1 MMKLSDSTMSVLKNF
16 SSINH
21 GMVFKKGNVI
31 RTVSKEQNIL
41 AQAKIEDSFDEPF
54 VVYDLNRLLSV
65 LSSMEDPDINIDID
79 TKTLRIDDSKSKV
92 LYRLSDEIM
101 VVSPP
106 EDELD
111 ISDAEVNFVLTDDIR
126 SQVMRLGGVL
136 GLPNIVIR
144 GDRNK
149 ISIAA
154 IDVKNQD
161 SDVFWIDVGE
171 TTAEFQS
178 IFRYDS
184 LKIIPGTYNV
194 SISSEGIS
202 YFVNSDSTIQYWIA
216 TEAGSTYSE

>member
-1 MMKLSDSTMSVLKNF
+1 MKLSESTMSVLKNF
-16 SSINH
+16 SQINH

-41 AQAKIEDSFDEPF
+41 AQAKIEDSFDETF
-54 VVYDLNRLLSV
+54 VIYDLNRLLSV
-65 LSSMEDPDINIDID
+65 LSIMNSPDIKINIDN
-79 TKTLRIDDSKSKV
+79 KSLEIDDERARV

-111 ISDAEVNFVLTDDIR
+111 IEDAEVKFTLTNDTL
-126 SQVMRLGGVL
+126 SQVMKLGGVL

-154 IDVKNQD
+154 IDVKNED

-184 LKIIPGTYNV
+184 LKIIPGTYDV
-194 SISSEGIS
+194 SITTEGIS
-202 YFVNSDSTIQYWIA
+202 YFVNANETLQYWIA